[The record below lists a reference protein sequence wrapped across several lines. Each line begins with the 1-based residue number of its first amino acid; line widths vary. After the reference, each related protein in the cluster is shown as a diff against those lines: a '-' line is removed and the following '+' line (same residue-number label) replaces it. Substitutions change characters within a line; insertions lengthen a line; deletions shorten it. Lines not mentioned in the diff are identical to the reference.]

1 MLTVVSGLQQND
13 SVINTCD
20 DSVINTRMRAKL
32 LQSCR
37 TLCNPVDC
45 SPPGFSVHGVSQA
58 RIPFFPL
65 SLLSSL
71 FFDVCVTKPSSVTL
85 EVTWSS
91 QNPQIPLIFISTVIC
106 PAPWFWETCVASSK
120 NRLSLSLP
128 CFLVFINLKKNVAT
142 LQGTWDL
149 SSLTRDQIHIPCIG
163 RQGLNHST
171 TREIPLL
178 TYFEISRDFFR
189 QVGKS
194 LGSICSWKVKFH
206 CFLFFF
212 F

>member
-1 MLTVVSGLQQND
+1 MHPWLYPFRTLWPACRVAPYAFLQFLLKHTLFTMLTVVSGLQQND

-32 LQSCR
+32 LQSCP

-128 CFLVFINLKKNVAT
+128 CFLVFINLKKKCGHIARHVGSFFPDQGSNPHT
-142 LQGTWDL
+142 LHWKT
-149 SSLTRDQIHIPCIG
+149 
-163 RQGLNHST
+163 
-171 TREIPLL
+171 
-178 TYFEISRDFFR
+178 
-189 QVGKS
+189 
-194 LGSICSWKVKFH
+194 GS
-206 CFLFFF
+206 
-212 F
+212 